1 MDKQE
6 FLKQRFSLDKMPDL
20 NYKQYFT
27 FDELISLLKDYEKQL
42 MLGAVSS
49 RSFAQKVSD
58 DGVFFRC
65 SNCGFE
71 PEMESKTDDL
81 LSMNYCPKCGSQFE

>member
-1 MDKQE
+1 MKLE
-6 FLKQRFSLDKMPDL
+6 NENL
-20 NYKQYFT
+20 N
-27 FDELISLLKDYEKQL
+27 ELINPQL
-42 MLGAVSS
+42 NIGAVSS